1 MISKLRGKIWHIDD
15 KCIVLDVSGVGYKV
29 SLTDTDLAEL
39 MNDSNNTKEISL
51 WTHLSVKD
59 DALDL
64 YGFLHKKELDFFGLL
79 ISISGIGPKKA
90 LGILSVAPVETLKK
104 ALRTRDTSYL
114 TRVSGIGKKNA
125 EKIVLEL
132 KDKFAAIEGG
142 DDSVSLREDS
152 DAMEAIK
159 SLGYSP
165 SEAREALQKIDPSIT
180 KIGDRVKEA
189 LKLLGKKIH
198 PVR

>member
-15 KCIVLDVSGVGYKV
+15 KCIILDVSGVGYKI

-39 MNDSNNTKEISL
+39 MNDTKNPSEVTL
-51 WTHLSVKD
+51 WTHLSVKE

-64 YGFLHKKELDFFGLL
+64 YGFINKKELDFFGLL

-114 TRVSGIGKKNA
+114 TQVSGIGKKNA

-132 KDKFAAIEGG
+132 KDKFSTIEGG
-142 DDSVSLREDS
+142 DDSASLREDS

-165 SEAREALQKIDPSIT
+165 SEAREALQKVDPSVI

-189 LKLLGKKIH
+189 LKLLGKK
-198 PVR
+198 R

>member
-1 MISKLRGKIWHIDD
+1 MISKLRGKIWHIDE
-15 KCIVLDVSGVGYKV
+15 KCVILDVSGVGYKV

-39 MNDSNNTKEISL
+39 MNEGKDRSEISL

-64 YGFLHKKELDFFGLL
+64 YGFINKKELDFFGLL

-104 ALRTRDTSYL
+104 ALRSRDTSYL
-114 TRVSGIGKKNA
+114 TQVSGIGRKNA

-132 KDKFAAIEGG
+132 KDRFEAIEGSN
-142 DDSVSLREDS
+142 DSISLREDS
-152 DAMEAIK
+152 DALEAIK
-159 SLGYSP
+159 SLGYS
-165 SEAREALQKIDPSIT
+165 SAEAREALQKVDASIT

-189 LKLLGKKIH
+189 LKNLGKK
-198 PVR
+198 R